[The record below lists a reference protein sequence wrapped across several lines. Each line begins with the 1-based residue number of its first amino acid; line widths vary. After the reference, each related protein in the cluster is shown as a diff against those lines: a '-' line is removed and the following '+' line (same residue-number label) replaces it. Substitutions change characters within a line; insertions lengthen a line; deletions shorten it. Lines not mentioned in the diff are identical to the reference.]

1 MSDNNIGSPV
11 RGLRMNSLKQSLAA
25 GAAVTALLCGT
36 AYAQQAAG
44 SEQMETVY
52 VTGYRASLESA
63 LSTKRQSNEMVDAIN
78 AEDIA
83 AFPDANLAEALQ
95 RLPGV
100 AVDRDEGE
108 GRTITVRGLG
118 QDFTRV
124 TLNGLEALSTAGAS
138 DSSGSTPN
146 RDRGFDFNTFAA
158 ELFSSL
164 EVQKSSSAATEE
176 GSLGAT
182 VGLNTGHPFD
192 MGGKERFVLGG
203 QNAYYEFGK
212 PFNPRIIAL
221 ASDTFLG
228 GRLGA
233 LVSAAVMTRSQT
245 IDSYQRSPGQS
256 DYAYRGSAFAGVVL
270 PDNSSIVGRNGF
282 AAPTGTAC
290 TGANGVVPG
299 ATSLQAG
306 VCAAESGSNAATYA
320 LINTP
325 RGWTLTDSNTASPG
339 TTSTVTAPGSLVLIP
354 GLASLNHQVLYQ
366 RRLGLTVGAPALRRP
381 QDCFS
386 AGALLL

>member
-1 MSDNNIGSPV
+1 V
-11 RGLRMNSLKQSLAA
+11 ALGLLGFGGYFLYAKIAQENEVTDSLKTQ
-25 GAAVTALLCGT
+25 T
-36 AYAQQAAG
+36 
-44 SEQMETVY
+44 EQMETVY

-256 DYAYRGSAFAGVVL
+256 DYAYRGSGVTALQHPRVRL
-270 PDNSSIVGRNGF
+270 AR
-282 AAPTGTAC
+282 APTALSR
-290 TGANGVVPG
+290 ALRLFKQVFAPPSPVPM
-299 ATSLQAG
+299 
-306 VCAAESGSNAATYA
+306 
-320 LINTP
+320 
-325 RGWTLTDSNTASPG
+325 
-339 TTSTVTAPGSLVLIP
+339 
-354 GLASLNHQVLYQ
+354 
-366 RRLGLTVGAPALRRP
+366 RRLML
-381 QDCFS
+381 
-386 AGALLL
+386 